1 MDILLLKL
9 FIIQTD
15 PLSLLLV
22 YNSHRIFKCKSSL
35 LYNWSRYLKISKK
48 SLLIKFWVHLS
59 LQIFRRIPSIC
70 KYWAPLSILEI
81 SWATDIQLR
90 WLKMFCKSKPIIYN
104 FIKTPKAESIVF
116 IIPKQHAYRI
126 NLKLMSRPGYAWSRP
141 GFAWSRPGFA

>member
-9 FIIQTD
+9 FRIQND
-15 PLSLLLV
+15 PLSLLSVFYDLKV
-22 YNSHRIFKCKSSL
+22 LKWGSSL
-35 LYNWSRYLKISKK
+35 LDNWSKHLNLSKK